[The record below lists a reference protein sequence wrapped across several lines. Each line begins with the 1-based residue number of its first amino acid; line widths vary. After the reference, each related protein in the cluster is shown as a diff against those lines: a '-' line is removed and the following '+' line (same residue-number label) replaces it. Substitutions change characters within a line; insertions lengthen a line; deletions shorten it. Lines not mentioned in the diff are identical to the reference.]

1 MLRSLQMALM
11 ASAAVVAFTGS
22 GLAASDT
29 SQPGSRQPQAS
40 SGQSGPS
47 SQALVDAAKDTA
59 NWILPAGDYSDNRQL
74 AENEIS
80 KENVDQMKVAWTFK
94 IPGNGPTETSPIV
107 WDGMVYI
114 TSNRDDI
121 YALDAKTGELKWKYN
136 PKVEQLTG
144 FPRNRGVAVYDGMV
158 FIGMLNGHLAALD
171 AKTGKVIWDK
181 QTVEDIKTSFYSMQ
195 PVPYKGKILMG
206 VSDGDWG
213 GIGNIAAFD
222 PKTGNRIWQ
231 WDAVPKPGEP
241 GHDSWSGDSW
251 KRGGGAIWS
260 GVAIDPGTDTLYVS
274 TGNPQPDFLGA
285 VREGKNL
292 YTNSMVALD
301 ISTAQPKMK
310 WYHQFIAHDTHDWDP
325 AMPPVL
331 FTGTVDGKQMKLAAA
346 GDKAGNFWIL
356 NAENGDL
363 VSQTPVSYQF
373 NQDTPPKIGGTNYAC
388 PNTNGGVEFNG
399 AAYDPATNAFYVPSS
414 NQCGS
419 WTANKQATFV
429 AGQFYLGGGFPKLVG
444 PNSGW
449 FSAIDVATGLFNWRH
464 HLDLPAN
471 GGALV
476 MNYQSSRRPQE
487 KESIVFTGLLDG
499 HFNAYDASS
508 GKLLWQHDTGA
519 SIIAPPATFVEGGKR
534 YVLVA
539 SGDPGFLKVPE
550 LKVSGPSVL
559 TAFVSGGQK
568 QAAQ

>member
-29 SQPGSRQPQAS
+29 SQPESRQPQAS

-260 GVAIDPGTDTLYVS
+260 GVAIDPKTDTLYVDL
-274 TGNPQPDFLGA
+274 GNPQPDFLGT
-285 VREGKNL
+285 VRKGSNL
-292 YTNSMVALD
+292 YTNSMVALN
-301 ISTAQPKMK
+301 ISGKAPKME
-310 WYHQFIAHDTHDWDP
+310 WYHQFIPHDTHDWDP

-331 FTGTVDGKQMKLAAA
+331 FTGKVDGVERSLVAA
-346 GDKAGNFWIL
+346 GDKEGNFLIL
-356 NAENGDL
+356 DARTGKLVHHTVVSFQYGGDTAPSL
-363 VSQTPVSYQF
+363 KGNV
-373 NQDTPPKIGGTNYAC
+373 AC

-399 AAYDPATNAFYVPSS
+399 GAFDPVSNTFFVPSI
-414 NQCGS
+414 NQCGA
-419 WTANKQATFV
+419 WKGYTKAV
-429 AGQFYLGGGFPKLVG
+429 YIAGQFYLGGAFPKLIG
-444 PNSGW
+444 PNWGW
-449 FSAIDVATGLFNWRH
+449 FNAIDVNTGVFSWRH
-464 HLDLPAN
+464 YFPLPAN

-476 MNYQSSRRPQE
+476 MTDGKSSV
-487 KESIVFTGLLDG
+487 VFTGELG
-499 HFNAYDASS
+499 GEFDAFDTKT
-508 GKLLWQHDTGA
+508 GQRLWHYDTGA
-519 SIIAPPATFVEGGKR
+519 SIIAPPATYVVGGQR
-534 YVLVA
+534 YVAVA
-539 SGDPGFLKVPE
+539 SGGPGWL
-550 LKVSGPSVL
+550 
-559 TAFVSGGQK
+559 A
-568 QAAQ
+568 